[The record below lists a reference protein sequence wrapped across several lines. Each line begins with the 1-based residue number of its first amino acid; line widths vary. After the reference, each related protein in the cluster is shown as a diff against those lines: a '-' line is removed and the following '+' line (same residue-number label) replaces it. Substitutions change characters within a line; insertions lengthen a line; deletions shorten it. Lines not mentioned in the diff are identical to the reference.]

1 MRLGE
6 ALTRC
11 PGLRLVPPDP
21 DGVREL
27 WNVLLDRLEGIGA
40 AVESDR
46 PGQAFFE
53 AGGMMGIHG
62 GHLEGVLPPPAGTR
76 DVTAAAPAAARGS
89 GPRPAASAPTR
100 RPCERGPGGG
110 GPRWWAPGR

>member
-1 MRLGE
+1 MSAAAEAFGVLAGMRLGE

-21 DGVREL
+21 DGVRGL

-40 AVESDR
+40 SVESDR

-53 AGGMMGIHG
+53 AGGLWGIHG
-62 GHLEGVLPPPAGTR
+62 GHLEGVL
-76 DVTAAAPAAARGS
+76 TAARRDARE
-89 GPRPAASAPTR
+89 T
-100 RPCERGPGGG
+100 
-110 GPRWWAPGR
+110 